1 MNQRLHNLL
10 GAAKLRCRPALL
22 IAAMS
27 APLSALGAGDPVAG
41 KQLYDTRCLGCHG
54 NDTTRGT
61 IGPDLKGIF
70 GRVAATASGGV
81 HSRALSESDIR
92 WDEQSLRRFLAA
104 PVKAVPG
111 TTMPTGVPDP
121 AQIDDLIAYLRVL
134 K

>member
-1 MNQRLHNLL
+1 MRS
-10 GAAKLRCRPALL
+10 RRPALL
-22 IAAMS
+22 VIAMAM
-27 APLSALGAGDPVAG
+27 PLSALGAGDPVAG
-41 KQLYDTRCLGCHG
+41 KQLYDKYCLGCHG

-70 GRVAATASGGV
+70 GRKAATAAGGV
-81 HSRALSESDIR
+81 HSRVLIESDIR

-111 TTMPTGVPDP
+111 TTMPTGVRDP
-121 AQIDDLIAYLRVL
+121 AQIEHLIAYLRVL